1 MDDATYP
8 WGMDPEMLTDDDV
21 ERLTDPSGT
30 VSEAVR
36 EYVGDGEG
44 MDDTVMRLFTD
55 EIRFSVVSDA
65 VEFASAG
72 RCPAREPG
80 AECYRRAG
88 HSGSHSCDSE
98 SLGGL
103 ESFWAMV
110 ALGEYHPKMIAVGAL
125 REFAGL
131 IVTRRCLA
139 DRDKATIT
147 TDEFVAEVNEY
158 ADVIE
163 DRVRTYLRSRHPS
176 GVALTF
182 TSKGADSLRK
192 FASGFEYMHP
202 GEVFSPIQLE
212 EVVQR
217 EAKNLGDR

>member
-44 MDDTVMRLFTD
+44 VDETVMRLFVD
-55 EIRFSVVSDA
+55 EIRLSVVSDA

-72 RCPAREPG
+72 LCPAREPG
-80 AECYRRAG
+80 AICYRRAG

-103 ESFWAMV
+103 EPFWAMV
-110 ALGEYHPKMIAVGAL
+110 ALGEYHPKTIAVLAL

-147 TDEFVAEVNEY
+147 TDEFVAEVNGY

-202 GEVFSPIQLE
+202 GEMFSPSQLE
-212 EVVQR
+212 EIAQR

>member
-1 MDDATYP
+1 MRDLVGEVAS
-8 WGMDPEMLTDDDV
+8 DV
-21 ERLTDPSGT
+21 RG
-30 VSEAVR
+30 
-36 EYVGDGEG
+36 
-44 MDDTVMRLFTD
+44 
-55 EIRFSVVSDA
+55 
-65 VEFASAG
+65 SAG
-72 RCPAREPG
+72 VLGRKPLVLLETLR
-80 AECYRRAG
+80 
-88 HSGSHSCDSE
+88 GSPVPP
-98 SLGGL
+98 LG
-103 ESFWAMV
+103 
-110 ALGEYHPKMIAVGAL
+110 L

-131 IVTRRCLA
+131 IVTRRRLA
-139 DRDKATIT
+139 DRDEVTIT

-192 FASGFEYMHP
+192 FASEFEYMHP

-212 EVVQR
+212 EIVQR